1 MTSDG
6 RQRRREGVMPYEQ
19 LKLENQICF
28 PVYAASRMIIRQ
40 YQPYL
45 SELGITYSQYL
56 ALMVLWETDGISVN
70 DIAQRLFLN
79 TNTITPVLKRLEAQ
93 GLVGRARSAADE
105 RRVIVTLTDKG
116 RELEAAAAA
125 VPGRLAADLASE
137 GVTVEDVVR
146 LKAQLDALVKYLV
159 TKSAAVEDEAAEGF
173 DR

>member
-1 MTSDG
+1 
-6 RQRRREGVMPYEQ
+6 MPYEQ

-56 ALMVLWETDGISVN
+56 ALMVLWETDGMSVN
-70 DIAQRLFLN
+70 DIAQRLILN
-79 TNTITPVLKRLEAQ
+79 TNTITPILKRLEAQ
-93 GLVGRARSAADE
+93 GLVVRGRSATDE
-105 RRVIVTLTDKG
+105 RRVIVTLTAKG

-125 VPGRLAADLASE
+125 VPGKLAAGLGAE
-137 GVTVEDVVR
+137 GVSVEDVRR
-146 LKAQLDALVKYLV
+146 LKVQLDALVRYLV
-159 TKSAAVEDEAAEGF
+159 TKTAAAEDETAEAF